1 MTLKLYGLK
10 EIPLVKKGDNIAK
23 IIEDD
28 LKKEDIALENGDI
41 LLIAETLISKAE
53 GNYIKID
60 ELEPSEE
67 TIKIAEQC
75 KKDPKLVEAIL
86 QESNEI
92 VAVGPNFIVTET
104 KHGFVCANS
113 GIDESNVEEGLATP
127 MPKNPDQSAKEI
139 REYLEEKTDK
149 EIAVIITD
157 TQGRA
162 FRVGAIGTAIGCSGI
177 NPLWVRIGEE
187 DLFGRA
193 LETTE
198 VATADELAAA
208 ASLLM
213 GQANEGIPIVLI
225 RGFTAFDHLRD
236 TETGIKPLLRPKE
249 FKEQS
254 KSDKMAEIKF
264 KCTNCDFAFTDMNL
278 IFYLNSKL
286 EDLESIL
293 NSNSEDLELIE
304 ESLNKENSDK
314 MTKALISGFLYENY
328 CPHCNELISTYVPEA
343 NELFNQEEIEKIL
356 NKEISKNTS
365 EFKILFFDFKKTLY
379 RDRRKILENNKC
391 PNCENEMSLVISEKT
406 PCPKCGASLKEE
418 F

>member
-10 EIPLVKKGDNIAK
+10 EIPLVQKGDNIAK
-23 IIEDD
+23 IIEED
-28 LKKEDIALENGDI
+28 LKKEGMKLEDGDI

-53 GNYIKID
+53 GNVIKVEDIV
-60 ELEPSEE
+60 PSKEAIE
-67 TIKIAEQC
+67 VAEKC
-75 KKDPKLVEAIL
+75 KKDPKIVEMIL
-86 QESNEI
+86 QESNEV

-127 MPKNPDQSAKEI
+127 MPENPDKSAKEI
-139 REYLEEKTDK
+139 REYLENQSNKQ
-149 EIAVIITD
+149 IAIIITD

-249 FKEQS
+249 F
-254 KSDKMAEIKF
+254 DVF
-264 KCTNCDFAFTDMNL
+264 
-278 IFYLNSKL
+278 
-286 EDLESIL
+286 
-293 NSNSEDLELIE
+293 
-304 ESLNKENSDK
+304 
-314 MTKALISGFLYENY
+314 
-328 CPHCNELISTYVPEA
+328 
-343 NELFNQEEIEKIL
+343 
-356 NKEISKNTS
+356 
-365 EFKILFFDFKKTLY
+365 
-379 RDRRKILENNKC
+379 RK
-391 PNCENEMSLVISEKT
+391 
-406 PCPKCGASLKEE
+406 
-418 F
+418 

>member
-23 IIEDD
+23 IIEED
-28 LKKEDIALENGDI
+28 LEKEDIALEDGDI

-53 GNYIKID
+53 GNIIKVEDIV
-60 ELEPSEE
+60 PSKEAIE
-67 TIKIAEQC
+67 IAEKS
-75 KKDPKLVEAIL
+75 KKDPKIVEIIL
-86 QESNEI
+86 QQSNEV

-113 GIDESNVEEGLATP
+113 GIDESNVEDGLATP
-127 MPKNPDQSAKEI
+127 IPVNPDLSAKEI
-139 REYLEEKTDK
+139 REYLEEITGKK
-149 EIAVIITD
+149 LAVIITD

-225 RGFTAFDHLRD
+225 RGFEAFNHLRD

-249 FKEQS
+249 F
-254 KSDKMAEIKF
+254 DVF
-264 KCTNCDFAFTDMNL
+264 
-278 IFYLNSKL
+278 
-286 EDLESIL
+286 
-293 NSNSEDLELIE
+293 
-304 ESLNKENSDK
+304 
-314 MTKALISGFLYENY
+314 
-328 CPHCNELISTYVPEA
+328 
-343 NELFNQEEIEKIL
+343 
-356 NKEISKNTS
+356 
-365 EFKILFFDFKKTLY
+365 
-379 RDRRKILENNKC
+379 RK
-391 PNCENEMSLVISEKT
+391 
-406 PCPKCGASLKEE
+406 
-418 F
+418 